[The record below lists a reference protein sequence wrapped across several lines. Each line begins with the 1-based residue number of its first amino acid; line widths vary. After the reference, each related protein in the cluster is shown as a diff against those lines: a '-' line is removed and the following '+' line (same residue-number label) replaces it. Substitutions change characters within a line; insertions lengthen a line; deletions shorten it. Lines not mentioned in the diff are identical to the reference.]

1 MRGFEYLEPTS
12 VSEACALLKRYAG
25 DAKVF
30 AGGSGFT
37 ILMKQGLLNPKAL
50 VNIKKIKELRGIR
63 HDPKEGLIIGAL
75 VTHHEIE
82 TSELLKEKLP
92 VLCELEH
99 DVANIR
105 VRNMATVGGNLAS
118 GEPLTDLPCVFI
130 SLDSKVKISSSS
142 GDRTLLLEKLFVDY
156 YETALADD
164 EILTEVVLPPLEP
177 HTGIEYIRFSSSS
190 VVDKPC
196 IGVSVRITLDP
207 KSRLCHSVRIALGC
221 VAPTPM
227 RALRA
232 EKILEGKPLD
242 AQRLEEA
249 AAAAGEAC
257 NPLSDLRG
265 SEHYKREMV
274 RVLVRRTVLKAHE
287 RALGV
292 ERNYEK
298 TS

>member
-1 MRGFEYLEPTS
+1 MKGFEYLEPTS
-12 VSEACALLKRYAG
+12 VSEACGLLKRYAG

-37 ILMKQGLLNPKAL
+37 ILMKQGLLHPKAL

-63 HDPKEGLIIGAL
+63 HDPTEGLIIGAL

-82 TSELLKEKLP
+82 TSDLLKEKLP

-142 GDRTLLLEKLFVDY
+142 GDRTLPLEKLFVDY
-156 YETALADD
+156 YETVLADD

-196 IGVSVRITLDP
+196 IGVSVRITVDP
-207 KSRLCHSVRIALGC
+207 KSRACRSVRIGLGC

-232 EKILEGKPLD
+232 EKILEGKPLA

-249 AAAAGEAC
+249 AAAAGEEC

-274 RVLVRRTVLKAHE
+274 RVLVRRTVPKAYE

-292 ERNYEK
+292 QAEP
-298 TS
+298 